1 MLAQSPLEQHQLEA
15 VPGGR
20 ALRDRIPAGMLDG
33 HAGFVA
39 HRFEA
44 YLDLGRLSG
53 REARQTPAEGEVF
66 AGRPAPHRADLPFL
80 AVGEAGDEAAA
91 GSLGVETERAVAL
104 RRERKERVAR
114 PPAADVAGK
123 DGEGRQ
129 RPRGDA
135 QRDDDRRPAQGP
147 SPTPPTICPL
157 TPAN

>member
-15 VPGGR
+15 VPCGM
-20 ALRDRIPAGMLDG
+20 ALRDRIPAAMLDG

-80 AVGEAGDEAAA
+80 AVGEAGDAAAA
-91 GSLGVETERAVAL
+91 GSLGVETGRAVSLNSEA
-104 RRERKERVAR
+104 RRVGKEGVRT
-114 PPAADVAGK
+114 
-123 DGEGRQ
+123 GRS
-129 RPRGDA
+129 RW
-135 QRDDDRRPAQGP
+135 RPA
-147 SPTPPTICPL
+147 
-157 TPAN
+157 N

>member
-15 VPGGR
+15 VPCGM
-20 ALRDRIPAGMLDG
+20 ALRDRIPAAMLDG

-66 AGRPAPHRADLPFL
+66 AGRPAPHRAEPPFL
-80 AVGEAGDEAAA
+80 PAGEAGDEAAA
-91 GSLGVETERAVAL
+91 GSLGVETERADDL

-123 DGEGRQ
+123 DGEG
-129 RPRGDA
+129 
-135 QRDDDRRPAQGP
+135 DRKSKRLK
-147 SPTPPTICPL
+147 CR
-157 TPAN
+157 